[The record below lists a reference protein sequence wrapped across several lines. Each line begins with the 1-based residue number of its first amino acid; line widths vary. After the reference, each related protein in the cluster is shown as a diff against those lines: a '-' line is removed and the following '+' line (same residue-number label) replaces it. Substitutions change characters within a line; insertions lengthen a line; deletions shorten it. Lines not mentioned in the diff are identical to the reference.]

1 MEVKELKSKGLKR
14 EFSITVSKDDLKD
27 KKIRKLQDIASKAK
41 IDGFRPGKVPTSH
54 IEKLYGQS
62 VMVEVIEEKVSEASQ
77 NVLKERDL
85 KAAVKPDVKL
95 DSDMND
101 IIEKNKDLVFTMN
114 CEVLPEIV
122 ITDFSKIKLD
132 KPVSKPQEKDINDAL
147 EYLAKQNKSYK
158 EVSEKTKSKDGDQ
171 VTIDYVGKIDNIAF
185 EGGTASDANLVLG
198 SKSFIDNF
206 EEQLIGLKQ
215 GDNKLVKVKFPENYQ
230 SPDLAGKEATFDVN
244 IKKVSKAEE
253 SKDSD
258 KDKKKTAADVLL
270 ELDGPDA
277 DAKQKVVK
285 AKGSKNVNSGIVHV
299 LATFNNTIVTISDKR
314 GNVIGWSTAGKMGF
328 RGSRKSTAYAAQV
341 VSQDACRQ
349 AMGHGLKE
357 ADVKV
362 KGPGSGR
369 ESAVR
374 AVQGI
379 GIDVKSISDV
389 TPIPHNGCRPKKARR
404 V

>member
-1 MEVKELKSKGLKR
+1 MADEEKEIPEEETPKAAEETPATEEAPKAEEEALKAEEEAPKAEEEAPKA
-14 EFSITVSKDDLKD
+14 EEE
-27 KKIRKLQDIASKAK
+27 APKAK
-41 IDGFRPGKVPTSH
+41 
-54 IEKLYGQS
+54 
-62 VMVEVIEEKVSEASQ
+62 EEA
-77 NVLKERDL
+77 
-85 KAAVKPDVKL
+85 P
-95 DSDMND
+95 
-101 IIEKNKDLVFTMN
+101 
-114 CEVLPEIV
+114 
-122 ITDFSKIKLD
+122 
-132 KPVSKPQEKDINDAL
+132 
-147 EYLAKQNKSYK
+147 
-158 EVSEKTKSKDGDQ
+158 
-171 VTIDYVGKIDNIAF
+171 
-185 EGGTASDANLVLG
+185 
-198 SKSFIDNF
+198 
-206 EEQLIGLKQ
+206 
-215 GDNKLVKVKFPENYQ
+215 
-230 SPDLAGKEATFDVN
+230 
-244 IKKVSKAEE
+244 KAEE

-277 DAKQKVVK
+277 DSKQKVVK

-299 LATFNNTIVTISDKR
+299 LATFNNTIVTITDKR

-379 GIDVKSISDV
+379 GIDVRSISDV

>member
-1 MEVKELKSKGLKR
+1 MA
-14 EFSITVSKDDLKD
+14 D
-27 KKIRKLQDIASKAK
+27 
-41 IDGFRPGKVPTSH
+41 
-54 IEKLYGQS
+54 
-62 VMVEVIEEKVSEASQ
+62 EEKEIPEEETPKAVEETPATEEAP
-77 NVLKERDL
+77 
-85 KAAVKPDVKL
+85 KAD
-95 DSDMND
+95 
-101 IIEKNKDLVFTMN
+101 
-114 CEVLPEIV
+114 
-122 ITDFSKIKLD
+122 
-132 KPVSKPQEKDINDAL
+132 
-147 EYLAKQNKSYK
+147 EYAPKAEEEAPK
-158 EVSEKTKSKDGDQ
+158 
-171 VTIDYVGKIDNIAF
+171 A
-185 EGGTASDANLVLG
+185 EG
-198 SKSFIDNF
+198 
-206 EEQLIGLKQ
+206 
-215 GDNKLVKVKFPENYQ
+215 
-230 SPDLAGKEATFDVN
+230 EAP
-244 IKKVSKAEE
+244 KAEE

-258 KDKKKTAADVLL
+258 KDKKRTAADVLL

-277 DAKQKVVK
+277 DSKQKVVK

-299 LATFNNTIVTISDKR
+299 LATFNNTIVTITDKR

-379 GIDVKSISDV
+379 GINVRSISDV